1 MNNLMRAA
9 GLSLAIATAAAAPA
23 ALAQAAPPAADSL
36 FRATTLNLA
45 AYGEVRV
52 EPDMATIT
60 LSVLREAG
68 TAREALNANGAAMK
82 EVLGALKA
90 AGIAERDIQTS
101 RLDIQPRYSQPSRD
115 KPQEPKIVGYAVS
128 NEVTVRIRKLAEAGA
143 IIDKVVGLGVNQG
156 GGISFVKEDLKA
168 TMTEARKR
176 AVADALDKAR
186 TLAEAAGVKL
196 GPILSIEENAAPP
209 RPIAYAAPMR
219 KAAADMAVPLASG
232 ENSYQTQVSVVFEIA
247 R

>member
-1 MNNLMRAA
+1 MLNLFAPALAGAA
-9 GLSLAIATAAAAPA
+9 LVATAMLPAAPA
-23 ALAQAAPPAADSL
+23 AAQDSAAARLPPRISVM
-36 FRATTLNLA
+36 
-45 AYGEVRV
+45 GEGEASVA
-52 EPDMATIT
+52 PDMAVVT

-68 TAREALNANGAAMK
+68 TAREALNANSAAMK
-82 EVLGALKA
+82 EVLDALKA

-232 ENSYQTQVSVVFEIA
+232 ENSSQTQVSVVFEIA

>member
-1 MNNLMRAA
+1 MLNLFAPALAGAA
-9 GLSLAIATAAAAPA
+9 LVATAMLPAAPA
-23 ALAQAAPPAADSL
+23 AAQDSAAARLPPRISVM
-36 FRATTLNLA
+36 
-45 AYGEVRV
+45 GEGEASVA
-52 EPDMATIT
+52 PDMAVVT

-68 TAREALNANGAAMK
+68 TAREALNANSAAMK
-82 EVLGALKA
+82 EVLDALKA

-176 AVADALDKAR
+176 AVADALDKAG

>member
-1 MNNLMRAA
+1 MSSFLVPALAGAA
-9 GLSLAIATAAAAPA
+9 LVAAAMLPAAPA
-23 ALAQAAPPAADSL
+23 SAQDVAAGRQAPRISVVGE
-36 FRATTLNLA
+36 
-45 AYGEVRV
+45 GEVSV
-52 EPDMATIT
+52 APDMAVVT
-60 LSVLREAG
+60 LSVLREAA
-68 TAREALNANGAAMK
+68 TAREALTANNAAMK
-82 EVLGALKA
+82 EVLDGLKA
-90 AGIAERDIQTS
+90 AGIAERDLQTS
-101 RLDIQPRYSQPSRD
+101 RLNIQPRYAQPARD
-115 KPQEPKIVGYAVS
+115 KPQDPKIIGYAVS
-128 NEVTVRIRKLAEAGA
+128 NEVTVRIRKIAEAGA

-156 GGISFVKEDLKA
+156 GSIAFVNEDLKV

-196 GPILSIEENAAPP
+196 GPVLSIEENSIPP

-232 ENSYQTQVSVVFEIA
+232 ENSYQTQVNVVFEIA

>member
-1 MNNLMRAA
+1 MLNLFAPALAGAA
-9 GLSLAIATAAAAPA
+9 LVATAMLPAAPA
-23 ALAQAAPPAADSL
+23 AAQDSAAARLPPRISVM
-36 FRATTLNLA
+36 
-45 AYGEVRV
+45 GEGEASVA
-52 EPDMATIT
+52 PDMAVVT

-68 TAREALNANGAAMK
+68 TAREALNANSAAMK
-82 EVLGALKA
+82 EVLDALKA

>member
-1 MNNLMRAA
+1 MLNLFAPALAGAA
-9 GLSLAIATAAAAPA
+9 LVATAMLPAAPA
-23 ALAQAAPPAADSL
+23 AAQDSAAARLPPRISVM
-36 FRATTLNLA
+36 
-45 AYGEVRV
+45 GEGEASVA
-52 EPDMATIT
+52 PDMAVVT

-68 TAREALNANGAAMK
+68 TAREALNANSAAMK
-82 EVLGALKA
+82 EVLDALKA

-219 KAAADMAVPLASG
+219 KAAADMSLPLASG
-232 ENSYQTQVSVVFEIA
+232 
-247 R
+247 

>member
-1 MNNLMRAA
+1 MLNLFAPALAGAA
-9 GLSLAIATAAAAPA
+9 LVATAMLPAAPA
-23 ALAQAAPPAADSL
+23 AAQDSAAARLPPRISVM
-36 FRATTLNLA
+36 
-45 AYGEVRV
+45 GEGEASVA
-52 EPDMATIT
+52 PDMAVVT

-68 TAREALNANGAAMK
+68 TAREALNANSAAMK
-82 EVLGALKA
+82 EVLDALKA

-128 NEVTVRIRKLAEAGA
+128 NVVTVRIRKLAEAGA
-143 IIDKVVGLGVNQG
+143 VIDKVVGLGVNQG

>member
-1 MNNLMRAA
+1 MSSLFASALAGAA
-9 GLSLAIATAAAAPA
+9 LFAAAMLPAAPA
-23 ALAQAAPPAADSL
+23 AAQDAAGDRQPPRISVV
-36 FRATTLNLA
+36 
-45 AYGEVRV
+45 GEGEASVV
-52 EPDMATIT
+52 PDMAVVT

-68 TAREALNANGAAMK
+68 TAREALNANSTAMK
-82 EVLGALKA
+82 EVLDALKA

-101 RLDIQPRYSQPSRD
+101 RLDIQPRYAQPARD

-128 NEVTVRIRKLAEAGA
+128 NEVTVRIRKLAETGA

-156 GGISFVKEDLKA
+156 GGIAFVKEDLKA
-168 TMTEARKR
+168 TLAEARKR

-209 RPIAYAAPMR
+209 RPVAYAAPMR

>member
-1 MNNLMRAA
+1 MLNLFAPALAGAA
-9 GLSLAIATAAAAPA
+9 LVATAMLPAAPA
-23 ALAQAAPPAADSL
+23 AAQDSAAARLPPRISVM
-36 FRATTLNLA
+36 
-45 AYGEVRV
+45 GEGEASVA
-52 EPDMATIT
+52 PDMAVVT

-68 TAREALNANGAAMK
+68 TAREALNANSAAVK
-82 EVLGALKA
+82 EVLDALKA

>member
-1 MNNLMRAA
+1 MLNLFAPALAGAA
-9 GLSLAIATAAAAPA
+9 LVATAMLPAAPA
-23 ALAQAAPPAADSL
+23 AAQDSAAARLLPRISVM
-36 FRATTLNLA
+36 
-45 AYGEVRV
+45 GEGEASVA
-52 EPDMATIT
+52 PDMAVVT

-68 TAREALNANGAAMK
+68 TAREALNANSAAMK
-82 EVLGALKA
+82 EVLDALKA

-143 IIDKVVGLGVNQG
+143 VIDKVVGLGVNQG

-176 AVADALDKAR
+176 AVADALDKAG

>member
-1 MNNLMRAA
+1 MPNFFAPALAGAA
-9 GLSLAIATAAAAPA
+9 LFAAAMLPAMPAGAQEATAGRQLPRI
-23 ALAQAAPPAADSL
+23 SVV
-36 FRATTLNLA
+36 
-45 AYGEVRV
+45 GEGEASVA
-52 EPDMATIT
+52 PDMAVVT
-60 LSVLREAG
+60 LSVLREAA
-68 TAREALNANGAAMK
+68 TAREALAANSAAMK
-82 EVLGALKA
+82 EVLDALKA

-101 RLDIQPRYSQPSRD
+101 RLDIQPRYAQPARD
-115 KPQEPKIVGYAVS
+115 KPQEPKIVGYAVG

-156 GGISFVKEDLKA
+156 GGITFVKEDLKA

-196 GPILSIEENAAPP
+196 GPILSIEEQNAPS

>member
-1 MNNLMRAA
+1 MMLNLFAPALAGAA
-9 GLSLAIATAAAAPA
+9 LVATAMLPAAPA
-23 ALAQAAPPAADSL
+23 AAQDSAAARLPPRISVM
-36 FRATTLNLA
+36 
-45 AYGEVRV
+45 GEGEASVA
-52 EPDMATIT
+52 PDMAVVT

-68 TAREALNANGAAMK
+68 TAREALNANSAAMK
-82 EVLGALKA
+82 EVLDALKA